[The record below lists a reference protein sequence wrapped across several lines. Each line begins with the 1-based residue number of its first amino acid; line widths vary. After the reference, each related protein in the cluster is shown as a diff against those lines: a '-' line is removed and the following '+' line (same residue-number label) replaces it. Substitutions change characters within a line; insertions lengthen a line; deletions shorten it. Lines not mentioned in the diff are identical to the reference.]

1 MDAAITAALEAEALD
16 RAENLI
22 RAACGPAI
30 KSGLAA
36 TVVRWVSGLPAES
49 VERSPELS
57 LVLARASAS
66 RGDLLLAGTAL
77 EAARRSCELRPVPWL
92 RIGIL
97 HLGFIVHLAKGA
109 LCDAVEEIDDALRFF
124 ATEPEQ
130 PELAMFGIDEEALV
144 VYGAVAKLLTGQL
157 EPAIAATE
165 RVLTPSRLVHPTK
178 ATVLGVGI
186 RSLALAWA
194 GRDAEAAQCI
204 ANSRRVVMQYAG
216 STGDPLPFHL
226 AEAWITEG
234 AAADR
239 IVSAARVIVEDQGTP
254 IYRLVFALTE
264 ARHALRRGRRAAA
277 SHSLAEAGS
286 LLATMQGAAF
296 LGRLAEDMR
305 LELEAV
311 HRAGMSE
318 ALNPREVEIL
328 TEIAAGSSRREAA
341 HDLHLS
347 INTVKTYLRTAYRKL
362 GVTDRHDAVIEARR
376 LGLIDGSDTP
386 SRTQGLRGH
395 GRPA

>member
-1 MDAAITAALEAEALD
+1 
-16 RAENLI
+16 
-22 RAACGPAI
+22 
-30 KSGLAA
+30 
-36 TVVRWVSGLPAES
+36 
-49 VERSPELS
+49 
-57 LVLARASAS
+57 
-66 RGDLLLAGTAL
+66 
-77 EAARRSCELRPVPWL
+77 
-92 RIGIL
+92 
-97 HLGFIVHLAKGA
+97 
-109 LCDAVEEIDDALRFF
+109 
-124 ATEPEQ
+124 
-130 PELAMFGIDEEALV
+130 
-144 VYGAVAKLLTGQL
+144 
-157 EPAIAATE
+157 
-165 RVLTPSRLVHPTK
+165 
-178 ATVLGVGI
+178 
-186 RSLALAWA
+186 
-194 GRDAEAAQCI
+194 
-204 ANSRRVVMQYAG
+204 MQYAG

-239 IVSAARVIVEDQGTP
+239 SVSAARVIVEDQAFP
-254 IYRLVFALTE
+254 IYRLLFALTE

-296 LGRLAEDMR
+296 LGWLAEDMR

-341 HDLHLS
+341 RNLHLS

-362 GVTDRHDAVIEARR
+362 GATDRHDAVIEARR

-386 SRTQGLRGH
+386 SRDAGAPGARTPGVKPAGCASTTEPSAAAGKPSTSATLLRWALTSRFRRVGVVPPRATVPSQSTRTIAS
-395 GRPA
+395 GRHVPSRGPLKGVCK